1 MKKIIIFF
9 TVIITVSIFPLAFSQ
24 ENITIATYYPSPVG
38 VYENIRFFPV
48 GGAHPACNVN
58 NEGLV
63 YYDNNSNLLM
73 VCRQTATSPDVY
85 SYQSASSLWVQ
96 QGETGPNGADP
107 IALHPYDHNLK
118 IGIGDVNVGWNRQN
132 RFAVTDNTSTNGL
145 GEQIALMEILNP
157 RRGNSGA
164 WSGGGDSVTALQ
176 LTPGGA
182 SWQVRADEFNSAAAQ
197 DSAAAGAFMIHQTI
211 NGNPATRLV
220 IRNNGNVGLG
230 ENNPQERLH
239 VANNARVN
247 GNLMVNGNA
256 RVDGRIYGRL
266 DCRTVE
272 VSGGASPTWVSVASC
287 ANDEWVLTGGGKC
300 AVPEHGTKGFIHESH
315 PYGNGWVVDCFKG
328 DSSGDCT
335 STAYAVCCKAR

>member
-1 MKKIIIFF
+1 MKKAVIIFMG
-9 TVIITVSIFPLAFSQ
+9 ILLMSICHFAFSQ
-24 ENITIATYYPSPVG
+24 ENITITTYYPSPVG

-48 GGAHPACNVN
+48 GGAHPACTAN

-63 YYDNNSNLLM
+63 YYDNNTNLLM
-73 VCRQTATSPDVY
+73 VCRQTGTAPDIY
-85 SYQSASSLWVQ
+85 SYQSANSLWVQ
-96 QGETGPNGADP
+96 EGTTGPNGADP
-107 IALHPYDHNLK
+107 IALHPYDSNLK
-118 IGIGDVNVGWNRQN
+118 IGVGDVNIGWNRQN
-132 RFAVTDNTSTNGL
+132 RFAVTDNTTTNHL
-145 GEQIALMEILNP
+145 NEQIALMEILNP

-164 WSGGGDSVTALQ
+164 WSGGGDSVTALL

-239 VANNARVN
+239 VANNARVD
-247 GNLMVNGNA
+247 GNLTVRGDA
-256 RVDGRIYGRL
+256 RVGGTIYGRL

-272 VSGGASPTWVSVASC
+272 VSGGVSPSWVSVANC
-287 ANDEWVLTGGGKC
+287 NNDEWVLTGGGKC
-300 AVPEHGTKGFIHESH
+300 AVPDPGIKGFIHESR
-315 PYGNGWVVDCFKG
+315 PFENGWKVDCFKG
-328 DSSGDCT
+328 DSSGDCK
-335 STAYAVCCKAR
+335 STAYAVCCKAQ